1 MKMGSGTPLVVSLR
15 WSGDDIQSVGRL
27 AYRDRMAYL
36 EYDPSFI
43 GAGLELSPL
52 HHRTEPGLHRPHDVG
67 VFAGLHGLFH
77 DSLPDG
83 WGRLLVDRRARRLG
97 IDPASLTPLDRLAC
111 VGSSGMGA
119 LVYEPETPIWPD
131 DDADIDLDKLAKGAR
146 RVLSGKTAEILAALG
161 KAGGTPGGARPKALI
176 AVKGNGKLMHGVTDP
191 PEGHD
196 HYLVKFRGAD
206 DPDDIANIE
215 MAYALMAKAAGIDMP
230 ETRLLEG
237 AGGQAYFAARRF
249 DRNDNHRLHVHS
261 ASGLLYADIRIPSL
275 DYRDL
280 IRLTR
285 AVTRDQRDCT
295 AMFTLAV
302 FNVLSHN
309 RDDHGRQFSYLMHRD
324 GTWRLAPA
332 YDLTFAPGPGGEHST
347 SVLGHGKD
355 ITRAHLL
362 ELGKSADLKKR
373 DANDIIERI
382 AATIKH
388 WKKFATKAGVGR
400 QSSERVSSGLKKVL
414 V

>member
-1 MKMGSGTPLVVSLR
+1 MKMEPGTPLSVSLR
-15 WSGDDIQSVGRL
+15 WSGDDIQPVGRL
-27 AYRDRMAYL
+27 AYRDRVAYL
-36 EYDPSFI
+36 EYDQSFLK
-43 GAGLELSPL
+43 AGLELSPV
-52 HHRTEPGLHRPHDVG
+52 HHRTTPDLQKPHDIG
-67 VFAGLHGLFH
+67 VFEGLHGLFH

-83 WGRLLVDRRARRLG
+83 WGRLLVDRRARQLD

-119 LVYEPETPIWPD
+119 LVFEPETPIWPD
-131 DDADIDLDKLAKGAR
+131 NGTGIDLDQLAEDAR
-146 RVLSGKTAEILAALG
+146 RVLAGETAEVLAALG
-161 KAGGTPGGARPKALI
+161 KAGGSPGGARPKALI
-176 AVKGNGKLMHGVTDP
+176 AVNENGEALHGVTDP
-191 PEGHD
+191 PEEYT
-196 HYLVKFRGAD
+196 HYLVKFRGTN
-206 DPDDIANIE
+206 DPADIANIE
-215 MAYALMAKAAGIDMP
+215 LAYALMAKAAGIAMP

-237 AGGQAYFAARRF
+237 AKGQQYFAAQRF
-249 DRNDNHRLHVHS
+249 DRANNHRLHIHS

-285 AVTRDQRDCT
+285 AVTRDQRDCA

-309 RDDHGRQFSYLMHRD
+309 RDDHGRQFSYLMDGH

-355 ITRAHLL
+355 ITRAHLR
-362 ELGKSADLKKR
+362 ELGRNADLKDR
-373 DANDIIERI
+373 EADEIIDRVS
-382 AATIKH
+382 ATTGN
-388 WKKFATKAGVGR
+388 WKQFADEAGVSR
-400 QSSERVSSGLKKVL
+400 ESTAMIADAIMAVRV
-414 V
+414 